1 MLIGLFQVCAKQKCS
16 SVLIIHMSK
25 HMRFFLSKLNVF
37 IVVVFFFYSE
47 HLQLNIYIWCELLT
61 ESQYDWNTV
70 DTP

>member
-16 SVLIIHMSK
+16 SVLTIHMSK

-37 IVVVFFFYSE
+37 NVVFFFYSE